1 MKITDQKMDRQE
13 LYEFLVKTDQLFP
26 TPISQKTDL
35 CAYAE
40 KLHERADIVSCIDND
55 RLCGVAAGYI
65 TNSVSD
71 MAYISM
77 VAVLPGLQGRG
88 IGAEMVRAFI
98 SRAEKAGKK
107 GVHLYAVYSNM
118 PAMRMYRKIGFEEY
132 VIENEP
138 LPDNAHLVYWM
149 R

>member
-1 MKITDQKMDRQE
+1 MKITDQKADRQE

-35 CAYAE
+35 RAYAE
-40 KLHERADIVSCIDND
+40 KLDEKADIISCTDND
-55 RLCGVAAGYI
+55 SLCGVAAGYI
-65 TNSVSD
+65 TNSISD

-77 VAVLPGLQGRG
+77 VAVLPGFQGRG
-88 IGAEMVRAFI
+88 IGEEMVRAFI
-98 SRAEKAGKK
+98 SRAEKAGKV
-107 GVHLYAVYSNM
+107 GVHLYAVYSNT